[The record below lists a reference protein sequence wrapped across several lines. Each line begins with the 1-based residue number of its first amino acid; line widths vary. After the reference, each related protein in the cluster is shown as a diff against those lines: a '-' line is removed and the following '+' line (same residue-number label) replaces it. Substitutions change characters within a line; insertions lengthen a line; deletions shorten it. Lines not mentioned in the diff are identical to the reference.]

1 MYYNDWTMQHLA
13 DQHQRELRR
22 QAEAERLVRAASSRP
37 DRLRWLIGLGQRLQ
51 AQHKV
56 SVTLAALQIATERSG
71 QTR

>member
-13 DQHQRELRR
+13 NQHQRELRR

-37 DRLRWLIGLGQRLQ
+37 DRSRWFIGLGQRLQ
-51 AQHKV
+51 ARHKAI
-56 SVTLAALQIATERSG
+56 VTLAALQIATERSG